1 MLDVNLLP
9 ESLVKFVKEFN
20 LTVPT
25 VEGMNTWW
33 AEASMVAKYFEFPL
47 PEMKE
52 QFFNVYYKRM
62 KDFIEELNGPSKAPM
77 TLMMNSQFL
86 FQSFLRSLLI
96 DKIDWNSRIERDAY
110 AQGELEALKHM
121 SFPAMVVYVDKIL
134 AIKPV
139 GSIDLYHQI
148 LDRHY
153 CRPLRKWIEHIL
165 DNPGDEKSLKTL
177 AGAIAKHRYFAT
189 CETELLK
196 HHLHSRSITFAPDR
210 PVLKGLDGKTLQSYI
225 GISTVTRDFEVYK
238 ALESENVEINAPRV
252 KRSYTI
258 EELERILANPM
269 DIQESY
275 KAATYLYNSVNRFT
289 ELNGNKLKRDENAEE
304 YAYAATPESL
314 RDHYRPISEAVKR
327 DLDKL
332 YARVNERRAQVDDDE
347 CYHALSEI
355 AANLK
360 LTSDNFINF
369 KSKRSWKHTDGLIRA
384 LQFSLSF
391 ILALP
396 DREMLVCLTA
406 LKLERLHEEPNSPQR
421 RIADAGGFAGE

>member
-1 MLDVNLLP
+1 MLNVNLLP

-20 LTVPT
+20 TTVPT
-25 VEGMNTWW
+25 IEGVNAWW
-33 AEASMVAKYFEFPL
+33 AEASMFAKYFEFPL

-62 KDFIEELNGPSKAPM
+62 EDFIEELNGSTKAPM

-86 FQSFLRSLLI
+86 YQSFLRSLLI

-210 PVLKGLDGKTLQSYI
+210 PVLKGLDSKTLSSYI
-225 GISTVTRDFEVYK
+225 GVSTIKRDFEVYK
-238 ALESENVEINAPRV
+238 ALESENVEINASRV

-258 EELERILANPM
+258 EELERILNNPA
-269 DIQESY
+269 DIHESE
-275 KAATYLYNSVNRFT
+275 KVATYLYNFVNRIT
-289 ELNGNKLKRDENAEE
+289 ELNGNKLKRDENAAD

-314 RDHYRPISEAVKR
+314 RDHYRPISEDIKR
-327 DLDKL
+327 DLDNLFKK
-332 YARVNERRAQVDDDE
+332 VNERRAKVDDSE
-347 CYHALSEI
+347 CYQLLTEI
-355 AANLK
+355 AENLK

-396 DREMLVCLTA
+396 EKEMLLGLEA
-406 LKLERLHEEPNSPQR
+406 LKLDRLHLEANQQSR
-421 RIADAGGFAGE
+421 CNAFNGGFAGE